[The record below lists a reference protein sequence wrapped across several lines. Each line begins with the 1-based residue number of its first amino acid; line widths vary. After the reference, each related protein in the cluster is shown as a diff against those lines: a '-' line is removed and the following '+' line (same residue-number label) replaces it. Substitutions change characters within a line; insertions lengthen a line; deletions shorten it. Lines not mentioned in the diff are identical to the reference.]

1 MTAEIWFFILPAF
14 AVLIAWAIPAVR
26 DVLKPIRAELLTFSG
41 GYVWLLA
48 DIKADNE
55 TIVVFGYSWKQLN
68 TLLIVAGI
76 ALGLGGLI
84 WSAVTKYKRKTNA
97 QLQAELEQAKRAE
110 ENIRNDYFKL
120 CSTTIKYCFKE
131 FFDSAGGQGRVSLY
145 RHVEDHFVLVG
156 READNPM
163 HGKKGR
169 PKYPDNEGFIAKG
182 WSNSPCTESGIPLW
196 KGNGS
201 SYRAHMKRACS
212 ITDEVLTKMN
222 MHSRSFYI
230 YRFNNS
236 DAGNPY
242 GVIVFEKM
250 DPSPIPNTVID
261 PAFQRHHDQVVAL
274 LKSMKS
280 LG

>member
-1 MTAEIWFFILPAF
+1 M
-14 AVLIAWAIPAVR
+14 
-26 DVLKPIRAELLTFSG
+26 
-41 GYVWLLA
+41 
-48 DIKADNE
+48 
-55 TIVVFGYSWKQLN
+55 FGYSWKQMNPVL
-68 TLLIVAGI
+68 T
-76 ALGLGGLI
+76 ALGILLG
-84 WSAVTKYKRKTNA
+84 VTGIVMSGIEKSKAKSFVA
-97 QLQAELEQAKRAE
+97 LEAELEQSIKKE
-110 ENIRNDYFKL
+110 ESTRKDYFDL

-145 RHVEDHFVLVG
+145 RHIDDHFVLVG
-156 READNPM
+156 REAQSPI
-163 HGKKGR
+163 HGKRGR

-182 WSNSPCTESGIPLW
+182 WSNSPFTASGFTQW
-196 KGNGS
+196 TGKGA
-201 SYRAHMKRACS
+201 SYKAEMKKACS
-212 ITDEVLTKMN
+212 ITDDALTKMN

-242 GVIVFEKM
+242 GIIVFEKI

-261 PAFQRHHDQVVAL
+261 PAFARHHDQLVIL